1 MKFIRKVAL
10 FSVMAFFLSVIT
22 SCIGGNSNSKNVSL
36 STSEIYDK
44 GVSGVEL
51 PMVQEIGSSEIKS
64 LFGLSDSDYTE
75 ATVNI
80 SMMNVKATEIG
91 IFKFENKEQEDAV
104 TKGIDK
110 RLKNLDATWSTYLPD
125 QYELVKGVKKFTYGN
140 VKGYVIADD
149 ADKIVSNIEKS
160 IK

>member
-1 MKFIRKVAL
+1 MKFVRKVAL

-22 SCIGGNSNSKNVSL
+22 SCIGGNSGSKSVSL

-91 IFKFENKEQEDAV
+91 IFKFENKEQEDAI

-125 QYELVKGVKKFTYGN
+125 QHELVKNVKKFSYDN

-149 ADKIVSNIEKS
+149 ADKIISNIDKAV
-160 IK
+160 K

>member
-91 IFKFENKEQEDAV
+91 IFKFENKEQEDAI

-110 RLKNLDATWSTYLPD
+110 RVKNLDATWSTYLPD